1 MNPLGQ
7 TIPRVFDKRLNDQT
21 YVFLRGDDRT
31 PKKDEV
37 MLPGIPPVF
46 GTSLEVESVK
56 LPAAAFYPGSTDL
69 AQQQDRVRVEKEL
82 TLATSQ
88 LKSAEA
94 KLLELMQEQ
103 VAKENQ
109 DEVKKDEAGEQGP
122 PEATKK
128 QAVIVLDEFD
138 ELDTQRW
145 KIIEGDWKL
154 MNGALVQNELGDLQ
168 RRIELQTELPQD
180 FELTVDVTIRGGNKW
195 KSIGFDFDNE
205 GDSSLGFYVS
215 AFAGGPK
222 SQFTEQTGAALVYR
236 KDGTLP
242 QSIKLNEKISI
253 RFLIKGQLANLYLN
267 GEFVQAL
274 SFTRVRT
281 KGPLQF
287 WTYDSQAQLI
297 H

>member
-1 MNPLGQ
+1 M
-7 TIPRVFDKRLNDQT
+7 
-21 YVFLRGDDRT
+21 
-31 PKKDEV
+31 
-37 MLPGIPPVF
+37 
-46 GTSLEVESVK
+46 
-56 LPAAAFYPGSTDL
+56 
-69 AQQQDRVRVEKEL
+69 EKEL

-109 DEVKKDEAGEQGP
+109 DEVKKDKAGEQETSGKP
-122 PEATKK
+122 LRK

-154 MNGALVQNELGDLQ
+154 MSGALVQNELGDLK

-195 KSIGFDFDNE
+195 KSIGFDFDKE

-222 SQFTEQTGAALVYR
+222 SQFYR
-236 KDGTLP
+236 AKQVQRWCIEKMAHYP
-242 QSIKLNEKISI
+242 KVLNSMRKS
-253 RFLIKGQLANLYLN
+253 
-267 GEFVQAL
+267 L
-274 SFTRVRT
+274 SA
-281 KGPLQF
+281 
-287 WTYDSQAQLI
+287 S
-297 H
+297 